1 MRCNTFSAMRC
12 PAELTEAFRRQN
24 LKVTPQRQLLF
35 RLLHANATHPSAD
48 VLYAQ
53 ASELMPGISLR
64 TIYQTLNDL
73 AAMGEL
79 QQVSV
84 GSGAA
89 RFDPNTDDHH
99 HAVCDQCG
107 EVADVY
113 VANLAALEVEGLQG
127 FRARSTRL
135 VFSGTCERCAAVSP
149 SATANSS
156 NVLINKEQSP

>member
-1 MRCNTFSAMRC
+1 MRS

-35 RLLHANATHPSAD
+35 RLLHTNAGHPSAE

-53 ASELMPGISLR
+53 ASEMMPGISLR
-64 TIYQTLNDL
+64 TVYQTLNDL

-79 QQVSV
+79 QQVSL
-84 GSGAA
+84 GSGPT
-89 RFDPNTDDHH
+89 RFDPNIDDHH
-99 HAVCDQCG
+99 HAVCDLCG

-113 VANLAALEVEGLQG
+113 VTNLAALEVEGLQG

-135 VFSGTCERCAAVSP
+135 VFSGTCQRCAAVQLPVPVRSTNP
-149 SATANSS
+149 
-156 NVLINKEQSP
+156 LINKEQSP